1 MVTTALTMQR
11 INNCRDMLTQ
21 AHCPRMRL
29 MWKRNYE
36 KLLKNYWEEQGERIL
51 RAAGKIH

>member
-1 MVTTALTMQR
+1 MVTIATRMRR
-11 INNCRDMLTQ
+11 INNCRDMMTKVS
-21 AHCPRMRL
+21 CPRMRL

-36 KLLKNYWEEQGERIL
+36 KLLKKYWEEQGERIL

>member
-1 MVTTALTMQR
+1 
-11 INNCRDMLTQ
+11 MLTKV
-21 AHCPRMRL
+21 ACPQMRL

-51 RAAGKIH
+51 KAAGEIH

>member
-1 MVTTALTMQR
+1 
-11 INNCRDMLTQ
+11 MLTQ
-21 AHCPRMRL
+21 AQCPRMRL

-36 KLLKNYWEEQGERIL
+36 KLLKKYWEEQGERIL

>member
-1 MVTTALTMQR
+1 MLTAIKR

-21 AHCPRMRL
+21 ATCPRMRK

-36 KLLKNYWEEQGERIL
+36 KLLKNYWEDVGGRTL
-51 RAAGKIH
+51 SAAGQVH

>member
-1 MVTTALTMQR
+1 MVTIALTMQR

-21 AHCPRMRL
+21 AQCPRMRL

-36 KLLKNYWEEQGERIL
+36 KLLKKYWEEQGERIL
-51 RAAGKIH
+51 MAAGKIH